1 MSFID
6 SVLPIELP
14 DIGGCDKLQFRLKMP
29 AAFGPQRP
37 VLFWRRGRTNSVC
50 PVPKPVLNI
59 SPGRK
64 IMSENYDLIVIG
76 GGPGGLTAAR
86 TAAALKK
93 RVLIIEK
100 TGWGGTCTHRGCIP
114 TKAMLSCSRFY
125 ADLKK
130 LRRIG
135 VNVSGATIDFAA
147 MKKHRDQMVRIAA
160 LGAQK
165 MLTGPQVESKT
176 GLGEILSPR
185 EVRCIGEDGVQQF
198 LKTEKILIAWGSA
211 PQILPGLRTSERIRT
226 SDELLHL
233 EQLPPSMI
241 IVGGSFIGVEYA
253 TLFAELGVRVTL
265 VELLDRILP
274 REDEEAAN
282 LLGQELARLGV
293 VFHTS
298 TRLVRLEESGDGVEL
313 SARKNGEDLAIRAS
327 YALLC
332 TGRMPVLHKDQ
343 LDVLGVDYTNAGIRV
358 DENMMTSIGGVYAAG
373 DVTGGMMLAHRA
385 SLQARVA
392 VASMFGGEIRQYDE
406 DIIPSVV
413 YSHPQIA
420 RVGLTERRALDEG
433 LEISVIRSDYSANL
447 MARAELMGRGFV
459 KMIFHREVIA
469 GAVVAGDHA
478 AELLA
483 PLALAVSGK
492 WTRRQF
498 RSWVLPHPTL
508 GEVFTPLVD

>member
-1 MSFID
+1 
-6 SVLPIELP
+6 
-14 DIGGCDKLQFRLKMP
+14 
-29 AAFGPQRP
+29 
-37 VLFWRRGRTNSVC
+37 
-50 PVPKPVLNI
+50 
-59 SPGRK
+59 
-64 IMSENYDLIVIG
+64 MSENYDLIVIG

-93 RVLIIEK
+93 RVLIIEQN
-100 TGWGGTCTHRGCIP
+100 GWGGTCTHRGCIP
-114 TKAMLSCSRFY
+114 TKAMLACSKFY

-130 LRRIG
+130 LRRVG
-135 VNVSGATIDFAA
+135 VNVSGATADFTA

-165 MLTGPQVESKT
+165 MITGPQVESKT
-176 GLGEILSPR
+176 GRGEILSPR
-185 EVRCIGEDGVQQF
+185 EVRFTGEDGGQLS
-198 LKTEKILIAWGSA
+198 LKTGKILIAWGSQ
-211 PQILPGLRTSERIRT
+211 PQILPGLRMSERILT
-226 SDELLHL
+226 SDELLNL
-233 EQLPPSMI
+233 EQLPPSI
-241 IVGGSFIGVEYA
+241 IIIGGSFIGVEYA

-265 VELLDRILP
+265 VELLERILP
-274 REDEEAAN
+274 QEDEEAAN

-293 VFHTS
+293 VLHPS
-298 TRLVRLEESGDGVEL
+298 TRLVRLVESGDGVEL

-343 LDVLGVDYTNAGIRV
+343 LDALGVDYTNAGIRV
-358 DENMMTSIGGVYAAG
+358 DAKMMTSIGGVYAVG

-392 VASMFGGEIRQYDE
+392 VSGMFGGSPLPYDE
-406 DIIPSVV
+406 NLIPSVV

-433 LEISVIRSDYSANL
+433 LAIDVIRSDYSANL
-447 MARAELMGRGFV
+447 MARAELMGQGFV
-459 KMIFHREVIA
+459 KIIFHREVIA

-483 PLALAVSGK
+483 PLALAVTGQ
-492 WTRRQF
+492 WTRTQF

-508 GEVFTPLVD
+508 GEVFAPLVD